1 MIEEIYVQELN
12 NEFVSIKIK
21 YLGKIDKIIE
31 KLKNEKVIL
40 KYNGEVGV
48 LSYLMKQ
55 LILKF
60 PFKKNIT
67 NRIFTFQVIIL
78 KLINL

>member
-40 KYNGEVGV
+40 KYNGEVW
-48 LSYLMKQ
+48 S
-55 LILKF
+55 LK
-60 PFKKNIT
+60 
-67 NRIFTFQVIIL
+67 II
-78 KLINL
+78 